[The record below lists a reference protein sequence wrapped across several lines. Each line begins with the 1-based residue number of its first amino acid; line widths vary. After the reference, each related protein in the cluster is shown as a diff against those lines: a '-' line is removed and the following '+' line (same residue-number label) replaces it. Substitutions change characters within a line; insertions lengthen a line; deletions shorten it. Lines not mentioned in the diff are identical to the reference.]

1 MANIKELSVIQKMT
15 DYIDWVSPLI
25 NRFPRDKKFTIGERL
40 LNKLYNVL
48 ELLIKSKFS
57 GKNDKKKEYLHQ
69 ANIDL
74 EIIRI
79 LQRFLI
85 KQEIWSINRHKY
97 AIKNINEI
105 GKEIG
110 SWYQMVTK

>member
-1 MANIKELSVIQKMT
+1 MATAKELSVIQKMT

-25 NRFPRDKKFTIGERL
+25 NRFPRDKKFAIGDRL
-40 LNKLYNVL
+40 LNKLYSVL
-48 ELLIKSKFS
+48 ELLIKSKYS
-57 GKNDKKKEYLHQ
+57 NKMDKRQFLHQ

-74 EIIRI
+74 EIIRV

-85 KQEIWSINRHKY
+85 KQEIWSLNRHKY
-97 AIKNINEI
+97 AAKNINEI

-110 SWYQMVTK
+110 Y

>member
-1 MANIKELSVIQKMT
+1 MSNIKELSVIQKMT

-25 NRFPRDKKFTIGERL
+25 NRFPRDKKFTIGDRL

-48 ELLIKSKFS
+48 ELLIKAKYS
-57 GKNDKKKEYLHQ
+57 NQELKKQRLEQ

-74 EIIRI
+74 EIIRV

-85 KQEIWSINRHKY
+85 KQEIWNIKRHKY
-97 AIKNINEI
+97 AANYVNDI

-110 SWYQMVTK
+110 HWYKVVIK